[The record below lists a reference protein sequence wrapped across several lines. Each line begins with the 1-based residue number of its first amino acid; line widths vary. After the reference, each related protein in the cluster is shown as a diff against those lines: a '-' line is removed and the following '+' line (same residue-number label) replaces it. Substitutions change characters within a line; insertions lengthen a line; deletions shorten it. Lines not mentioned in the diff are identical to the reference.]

1 MGAECT
7 LEPFLEEL
15 QDRRQELLP
24 AQVGVR
30 CDPWRA
36 ALMSPWKEGGG
47 SRSRTCSLL
56 SSDN

>member
-30 CDPWRA
+30 PMESSTDVTLERGRR
-36 ALMSPWKEGGG
+36 LQEQDV
-47 SRSRTCSLL
+47 L
-56 SSDN
+56 SA